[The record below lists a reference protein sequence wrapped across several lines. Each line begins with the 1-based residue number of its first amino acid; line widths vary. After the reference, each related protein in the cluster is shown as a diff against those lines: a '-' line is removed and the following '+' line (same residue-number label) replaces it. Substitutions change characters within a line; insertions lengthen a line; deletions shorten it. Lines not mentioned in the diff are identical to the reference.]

1 MEEQHE
7 KHKPYNLVLMDWNM
21 PGMNGLEA
29 SAEIRKQF
37 QNESTVV
44 VLTAYNWDD
53 IREKAE
59 RVGVN
64 SCLAKPLSV
73 SGLTEEITR
82 IARRGGAPQ
91 LRETKR
97 ANLEGRRILLAEDL
111 ESNAEIMTDIL
122 EMENIRTD
130 HAANGRIAVEMF
142 AGSEPGTYAA
152 ILMDVRMP
160 EMDGLEATA
169 AIRALKRADANR
181 SDRKRLR
188 RGRPALPAGRYERP
202 PVQAGRVGPHDPG
215 AGRTGVQG
223 GRSIDNIQT
232 VFTYHS

>member
-142 AGSEPGTYAA
+142 AGSE
-152 ILMDVRMP
+152 
-160 EMDGLEATA
+160 
-169 AIRALKRADANR
+169 RADAGNGR
-181 SDRKRLR
+181 AGGHGGDPGPETGGREAHPDHRPDRKRLR